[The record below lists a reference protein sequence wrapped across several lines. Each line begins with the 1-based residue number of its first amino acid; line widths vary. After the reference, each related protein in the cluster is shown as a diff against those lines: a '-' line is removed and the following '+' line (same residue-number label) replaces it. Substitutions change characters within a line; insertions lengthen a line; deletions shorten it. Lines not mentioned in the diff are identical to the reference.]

1 MSALPDPDVIYPA
14 LAVLA
19 ILGLFFW
26 HTFVQSRQAVAA
38 IVRYADRRSAAQRSA
53 IENENAARE
62 SNLRPT
68 IQVALILALIGL
80 VTLMALRKFGF
91 M

>member
-1 MSALPDPDVIYPA
+1 MSSIPDPYVVLLA

-19 ILGLFFW
+19 ILVLFFR
-26 HTFVQSRQAVAA
+26 HTFVQFRVTAA
-38 IVRYADRRSAAQRSA
+38 AFMRLADRRAANHRAA
-53 IENENAARE
+53 IASESGAGE
-62 SNLRPT
+62 SNIRRA
-68 IQVALILALIGL
+68 IQMFLVLALIGL

>member
-1 MSALPDPDVIYPA
+1 MNALPDIYVVLLA

-26 HTFVQSRQAVAA
+26 HTFVQFRQAAAA
-38 IVRYADRRSAAQRSA
+38 IVRYADRRSANQRSA
-53 IENENAARE
+53 IENENGARE
-62 SNLRPT
+62 SNFRRA
-68 IQVALILALIGL
+68 IQVAFILALIGL